1 MALSGISEESFQ
13 ELGKELYYKGLEMT
27 ILDQINKVKYE
38 KNAQIEEI
46 LQLKEIQQKLI
57 EKQQFNHLSTNSTT
71 LINLIKSKEKP
82 LVNELTT
89 IQKKIKEKEIYILN
103 LTYKRHELEK
113 RFHSIPNI
121 FLNPNTFSLI

>member
-1 MALSGISEESFQ
+1 
-13 ELGKELYYKGLEMT
+13 MT